1 MAQKWLSDFFSSVS
15 KRTRNGNE
23 DETVEQLEL
32 DQKEKQ
38 DEKEVEKE
46 KQVTTTRTLRNS
58 ELQWYPWLDYKD
70 GKMFWGVV
78 SIVTCQMLRLPLLLE
93 DVQI

>member
-1 MAQKWLSDFFSSVS
+1 MLEGLKLSDFFLSVS

-46 KQVTTTRTLRNS
+46 TLLWKSSVKWKQL
-58 ELQWYPWLDYKD
+58 YPWLDYL
-70 GKMFWGVV
+70 
-78 SIVTCQMLRLPLLLE
+78 S
-93 DVQI
+93 